1 MSAHWLK
8 NWPKTKHL
16 LVVTTKSI
24 RTAREPRT
32 LMAVEK
38 EFQQI
43 LKYLPY
49 ESGRPTP
56 LISDQTTE
64 NIDKNM
70 YARSTVG
77 ICGIFVLM

>member
-1 MSAHWLK
+1 
-8 NWPKTKHL
+8 
-16 LVVTTKSI
+16 
-24 RTAREPRT
+24 
-32 LMAVEK
+32 MAVEK